1 MLVFLFGKKDFE
13 YIQHME
19 INRYFRLW
27 WHLAKLT
34 TQVGLQSRFG
44 AIVFLIGKFLRF
56 GFFLLFLVLLVT
68 KTNGIA
74 GYSFWQVLF
83 FFATFN
89 VLDTI
94 PQLLWREVYRFRTY
108 VMRGFFDY
116 IITKP
121 VSPLFRCL
129 FGGSDILDM
138 FVLFISVCFAVY
150 AGLNM
155 GGITLQTTL
164 LYLFLMLNSLL
175 IALSFHIFVLAIGIL
190 TTEVDNAIMLYRDLT
205 QMGRVPVDIYQE
217 PIRGFITFIIP
228 VGIMMTFPAKG
239 LMGLLS
245 FWNVAMSGIFSLL
258 FFVLSVFLW
267 RFSLRRYASV
277 SS

>member
-1 MLVFLFGKKDFE
+1 
-13 YIQHME
+13 ME
-19 INRYFRLW
+19 INRYFWLW
-27 WHLAKLT
+27 WQFTKIT
-34 TQVGLQSRFG
+34 TQVALQSRFG

-68 KTNGIA
+68 KTKGIA
-74 GYSFWQVLF
+74 GYSFWEVLF

-89 VLDTI
+89 LLDSI
-94 PQLLWREVYRFRTY
+94 PQFLWREVYRFRTY

-129 FGGSDILDM
+129 FGGSDMLD
-138 FVLFISVCFAVY
+138 LFILFASVFFVIY
-150 AGLNM
+150 AGM
-155 GGITLQTTL
+155 HIDGITLQGIFLYIL
-164 LYLFLMLNSLL
+164 LIGNTLL

-205 QMGRVPVDIYQE
+205 QMGRVPIDIYQE

-228 VGIMMTFPAKG
+228 IGIMMTFPAKA

-245 FWNVAMSGIFSLL
+245 FWNIAVAGIFACL
-258 FFVLSVFLW
+258 FFTISIFLW
-267 RFSLRRYASV
+267 RFSLSRYASV

>member
-1 MLVFLFGKKDFE
+1 
-13 YIQHME
+13 ME

-27 WHLAKLT
+27 WKFSKIT
-34 TQVGLQSRFG
+34 TQIAFQSRFG

-74 GYSFWQVLF
+74 GYSFWEVLF

-89 VLDTI
+89 LLDSI
-94 PQLLWREVYRFRTY
+94 PQFLWREVYRFRSY
-108 VMRGFFDY
+108 VTRGFFDY

-129 FGGSDILDM
+129 FGGSDILD
-138 FVLFISVCFAVY
+138 LFILFASLFFVIY
-150 AGLNM
+150 TGMHINGVTLS
-155 GGITLQTTL
+155 GII
-164 LYLFLMLNSLL
+164 LYVFLIGNALL
-175 IALSFHIFVLAIGIL
+175 IAFSFHIFVLAVGVL
-190 TTEVDNAIMLYRDLT
+190 TTEVDNSIMLYRDIT
-205 QMGRVPVDIYQE
+205 QMGRVPVDVYQE

-228 VGIMMTFPAKG
+228 VGIMMTFPAKA
-239 LMGLLS
+239 LMGFLS
-245 FWNVAMSGIFSLL
+245 FWNVAAAYVFACVFFALSL
-258 FFVLSVFLW
+258 FLW
-267 RFSLRRYASV
+267 RFSRQRYASV

>member
-1 MLVFLFGKKDFE
+1 
-13 YIQHME
+13 ME
-19 INRYFRLW
+19 IKRYFRLW
-27 WHLAKLT
+27 WQFTKIT
-34 TQVGLQSRFG
+34 TQIAFQSRFG

-68 KTNGIA
+68 KTNGIL

-94 PQLLWREVYRFRTY
+94 PQFLWREVYRFRTY

-129 FGGSDILDM
+129 FGGSDMLDM
-138 FVLFISVCFAVY
+138 LILFISLFFVVY
-150 AGLNM
+150 AGM
-155 GGITLQTTL
+155 QIGTITSQGIV
-164 LYLFLMLNSLL
+164 LYIFLMVNALL
-175 IALSFHIFVLAIGIL
+175 ISLSFHIFVLAIGML

-228 VGIMMTFPAKG
+228 IGIMMTFPAKA

-245 FWNVAMSGIFSLL
+245 FWNITMAAIFAFL
-258 FFVLSVFLW
+258 FFGLSIFLW
-267 RFSLRRYASV
+267 RFSLRRYASA